1 MISIIIATY
10 NAGNTI
16 ERCLNSIIPQLTSQC
31 ELIIIDGASTD
42 YTMSIL
48 KKYKAHINYL
58 LSEKDNGIYDAWNK
72 GIKIAQGDWIMFVGA
87 DDVLIK
93 GAIEFYLNKINGD
106 FIPPDTE
113 YICAI
118 NDYVKS
124 DGTFIKS
131 IGGSPKWDMM
141 RYYMVAAHVASL
153 HNKKLLFDTV
163 GLYNTDLKICSDY
176 ELLLRKGKNLKYI
189 HYDKHIACMQSGG
202 MSFSVS
208 AIRETYIVRKIH
220 HTIPLY
226 LNMLIYVKTLL
237 FYHVFKGLYS

>member
-16 ERCLNSIIPQLTSQC
+16 ERCLNSIMPQLTSQC
-31 ELIIIDGASTD
+31 ELIIIDGVSRD
-42 YTMSIL
+42 NTMSL
-48 KKYKAHINYL
+48 LENYKTHINYL

-72 GIKIAQGDWIMFVGA
+72 GINIAKGDWIMFLGA
-87 DDVLIK
+87 DDVLIN
-93 GAIEFYLNKINGD
+93 GAIDFYLNKINRGL
-106 FIPPDTE
+106 IPPDTE

-124 DGTFIKS
+124 DGTILRS
-131 IGGSPKWDMM
+131 IGGCPKWGRMK
-141 RYYMVAAHVASL
+141 YYMVAAHVASL
-153 HNKKLLFDTV
+153 HNKKLLFDTI

-176 ELLLRKGKNLKYI
+176 ELLLRKGERLKYI

-208 AIRETYIVRKIH
+208 AIRETYIARKIH
-220 HTIPLY
+220 HTIPQY
-226 LNMLIYVKTLL
+226 LNILIYIKTLL
-237 FYHVFKGLYS
+237 FYHFF